1 VVSLVEKAAETIEQD
16 EAEKLAKKMQAGK
29 FDMDDF
35 ASQLRQM
42 LKMGGL
48 SGMMG
53 LLPGVGKIKDQ
64 LKDAKIDDSVVN
76 KQLAIISSMTKQE
89 RKRPEL
95 IKASRKQRIAKG
107 SGTTVQ
113 EVNKLMKQHM
123 EANRMMKKVKKMG
136 KKGLMRHGL
145 PGMPPGGMGG
155 GGMGGGGRGPF
166 G

>member
-1 VVSLVEKAAETIEQD
+1 
-16 EAEKLAKKMQAGK
+16 M
-29 FDMDDF
+29 
-35 ASQLRQM
+35 
-42 LKMGGL
+42 
-48 SGMMG
+48 
-53 LLPGVGKIKDQ
+53 
-64 LKDAKIDDSVVN
+64 VN